1 MMRFGRIETKKSKH
15 MYKNVPNDC
24 GDTLERERKRERAR
38 KIEGEEERDCVCVCV
53 RHTCAFCADKIRTRK
68 ALQLTA

>member
-24 GDTLERERKRERAR
+24 GDTLKRERKRERAR

-53 RHTCAFCADKIRTRK
+53 CDIPVHFVLIKLEQERRCS
-68 ALQLTA
+68 